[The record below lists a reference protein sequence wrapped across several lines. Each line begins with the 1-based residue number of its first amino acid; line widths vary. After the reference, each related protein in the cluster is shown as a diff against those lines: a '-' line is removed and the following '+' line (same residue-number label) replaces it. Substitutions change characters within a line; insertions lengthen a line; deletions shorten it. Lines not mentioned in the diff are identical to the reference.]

1 MSLQLNKE
9 KVLSC
14 LGNVLNNSEVIKVVI
29 DKNVRIKVCKYLSRR
44 YRQLYPEI
52 HIYEAWCTPET
63 LRAWVKKSQA
73 QPSKSS
79 SNTQSTEER
88 LAALERENKKL
99 KRTNDILRQAAAF
112 FAQAELDRKQK

>member
-1 MSLQLNKE
+1 MKKSNRYTSEFRERAIRLVTTQQHEYPSLWAALVSISDK
-9 KVLSC
+9 
-14 LGNVLNNSEVIKVVI
+14 LG
-29 DKNVRIKVCKYLSRR
+29 
-44 YRQLYPEI
+44 
-52 HIYEAWCTPET
+52 CTPET

-88 LAALERENKKL
+88 QRENKEL
-99 KRTNDILRQAAAF
+99 KRMNDILRHAAAF